1 MTSNP
6 VDDALIKGVG
16 LHRRYCLGGREVPAL
31 QGVDLSISPG
41 KLVALKGRSG
51 SGKTTLLNI
60 IGGLDK
66 PTSGEVFFEGQSLG
80 LLNGTELTSL
90 RRRRIGFVFQSFS
103 LLSLYSAYE
112 NVELVLRIVGLT
124 RKEQK
129 SRARE
134 CLILVGLEK
143 WMQHR
148 PAEMSGGQ
156 QQRVVIARA
165 LASKPDL
172 ILADEPTGELDSETS
187 QEIFALFRR
196 IVDGEGTT
204 VLVATHDPHVDLYA
218 DHLML
223 IEDGRIKD
231 ARTDQPGRFRL
242 P

>member
-1 MTSNP
+1 MTRKSESDP
-6 VDDALIKGVG
+6 LIQAVGV
-16 LHRRYCLGGREVPAL
+16 HRAYTLGGNVVPAL
-31 QGVDLSISPG
+31 QGIDFSISQG

-66 PTSGEVFFEGQSLG
+66 PTSGEVIVDGQNLSQLSE
-80 LLNGTELTSL
+80 TQLTSL
-90 RRRRIGFVFQSFS
+90 RRRRIGFVFQSYS
-103 LLSLYSAYE
+103 LLPLYSAYE
-112 NVELVLRIVGLT
+112 NVELVLRIMGKM
-124 RKEQK
+124 RKEQIIRTHESLK
-129 SRARE
+129 
-134 CLILVGLEK
+134 LVGLEK

-156 QQRVVIARA
+156 QQRVAIARA

-187 QEIFALFRR
+187 KEIFALFRR
-196 IVDGEGTT
+196 IVDGERIT

-223 IEDGRIKD
+223 LEDGRIQIP
-231 ARTDQPGRFRL
+231 R
-242 P
+242 

>member
-1 MTSNP
+1 LTSNP

-16 LHRRYCLGGREVPAL
+16 LHRRYCLGRREVPAL

-66 PTSGEVFFEGQSLG
+66 PSSGEVIFDGQSLG
-80 LLNGTELTSL
+80 LLSEAELTSL
-90 RRRRIGFVFQSFS
+90 RRKRIGFVFQSFS

-124 RKEQK
+124 RKEQE

-134 CLILVGLEK
+134 CLILVGLGK

-156 QQRVVIARA
+156 QQRVAIARA
-165 LASKPDL
+165 LASQPDL

-187 QEIFALFRR
+187 RQIFLLFRK
-196 IVDGEGTT
+196 IVEEKGIT
-204 VLVATHDPHVDLYA
+204 VLVATHDQTIDQFA
-218 DHLML
+218 DRVVWL
-223 IEDGRIKD
+223 EDGRIM
-231 ARTDQPGRFRL
+231 TS
-242 P
+242 